1 MNIYVGNLN
10 DRTSET
16 QLRDLFSP
24 FGEIK
29 SLKIIM
35 DAYTHLSRGFAFI
48 EMVEKSAGEAAIEKL
63 NNTSLDQQF
72 IKVNEARN
80 RNNYS
85 RPENTM
91 DRNLRERY

>member
-35 DAYTHLSRGFAFI
+35 DTYTHQSRGFAFV
-48 EMVEKSAGEAAIEKL
+48 EMAEKSAGEAAVEKL

-72 IKVNEARN
+72 ITVNEARTRSN
-80 RNNYS
+80 DRRFEDSSGRNF
-85 RPENTM
+85 R
-91 DRNLRERY
+91 RR